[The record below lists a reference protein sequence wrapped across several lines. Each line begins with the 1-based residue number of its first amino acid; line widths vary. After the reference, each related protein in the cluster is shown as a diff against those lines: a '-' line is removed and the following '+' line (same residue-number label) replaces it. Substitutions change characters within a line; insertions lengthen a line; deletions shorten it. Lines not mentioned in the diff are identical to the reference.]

1 MCQLMQW
8 YAKSASGSPSV
19 DSSQSSTARM
29 RGSVGWKMALS
40 RRKSP
45 CTTVVAVSGGM
56 FFGSQAIRLSI
67 ASIGS
72 VSEAWYCL
80 LQRATCRSM

>member
-1 MCQLMQW
+1 M
-8 YAKSASGSPSV
+8 
-19 DSSQSSTARM
+19 
-29 RGSVGWKMALS
+29 LS

-45 CTTVVAVSGGM
+45 CTTVVPVSGGM
-56 FFGSQAIRLSI
+56 FAGSHSIRWSI

-80 LQRATCRSM
+80 LQRPIWRSK